1 MCGAP
6 KEQVITQ
13 KTELQPGLL
22 AHLYGGTVNQP
33 RGGFAMGGPVAP
45 QQGIASLNPGPTGMM
60 GGLPNLS
67 DPATAAALASAMR
80 SPQLRYGPI
89 AANPAADRM
98 ANQFMSGY
106 ANGGYIQ
113 GPGTGRSDS
122 IPAQIYQGGV
132 PVQEARLS
140 DGEFVMTENAVR
152 GAGNGDPNKGAARMY
167 EMMRKF
173 ERGGMA

>member
-22 AHLYGGTVNQP
+22 RHYYGGTLADP
-33 RGGFAMGGPVAP
+33 RGGFANGGPVGGITSINPPQAP
-45 QQGIASLNPGPTGMM
+45 MM
-60 GGLPNLS
+60 GGGLANLLS
-67 DPATAAALASAMR
+67 DPMMAAALSSTVR
-80 SPQLRYGPI
+80 SPEIRYGQLG
-89 AANPAADRM
+89 ANPMASQTIDR
-98 ANQFMSGY
+98 AIQGY
-106 ANGGYIQ
+106 AQGGYIQ

-122 IPAQIYQGGV
+122 IPAKIYQDGI

-152 GAGNGDPNKGAARMY
+152 GAGNGDPKAGAARMY